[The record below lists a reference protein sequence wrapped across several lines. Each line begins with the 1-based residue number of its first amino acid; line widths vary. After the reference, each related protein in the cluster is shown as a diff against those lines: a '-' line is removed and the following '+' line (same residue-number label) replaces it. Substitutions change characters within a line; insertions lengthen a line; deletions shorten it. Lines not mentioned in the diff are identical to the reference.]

1 MYINTNNEK
10 GEKVSLIIFITFISL
25 FIVVKDKVQ
34 YMMFIHSL
42 YAALLT
48 AIGII
53 IIETIKVNP
62 NRATIFL
69 GLIFIVTGSLETGF
83 ILTKLGTDYF
93 IFDSVSMSFY
103 MSIEILQL
111 LGIYSSLCTR
121 MDTIKKDFILFTF
134 GKISVIS
141 LLCSI
146 VITCIFE
153 LSIENI
159 SLGITL
165 ENSITIM
172 TLIVCSMVF
181 IKIKKMDK
189 HSIKRY
195 LMARIIFL
203 FIFSRVIML
212 MLLILDDISNAYFF
226 SRFIANVSIYYLYRY
241 IVYTNIK
248 KPYKELN
255 NINKQLQEK
264 ANIINYNNEGL
275 MQEVKKT
282 QMLKDSLRMKND
294 KLKATINSAMNPA
307 IIFSDNKDIIYINK
321 SFITQFSIYENC
333 NISQMLEFK
342 FKKYN
347 DILISVDSVIKNNQ
361 EIRLTMESEDS
372 KYYQVILTPFK
383 INGQSECCL
392 CIFVDKTKEIT
403 FEQEIVSTNL
413 CYENFLESITDGI
426 ILLEDGNILYANNAC
441 INMFDGDLS
450 QIDLFIE
457 ENKEKKEEVYII
469 NGREMYVDMIYSRYN
484 KNKKSVVIRDITERK
499 LAQKRLRESEE
510 SYSKLIDILPDGI
523 CLLDRNLNIKYLN
536 KSLLNIINVDEGEGF
551 NNCSIRDIIK
561 LSTDEEV
568 SFLKKLKKVINNNQ
582 YIILLNKQVISK
594 NKECIDVEVNA
605 LPFSMGS
612 DSKYVMLIIK
622 DLTDKKTTELVE
634 KELSEKLEIDKIK
647 TEFFTN
653 MSHELKT
660 PLNVIFSSNQ
670 LLESFN
676 KNKKINDYN
685 ENVNNHI
692 ALVKNNSYRLQ
703 RLINNIIDLTK
714 LESGYYKL
722 NLSKRNI
729 VVLIEDLFMK
739 IEKYAIKK
747 NISLIF
753 DTESEEINMFIDK
766 AEIERIMLNLLSNCI
781 KFTPNNGKICVN
793 IYDNDKSVVISVKNT
808 GVGIPQDKLDIIFD
822 EFSQVDK
829 TLSRNTEGSGI
840 GLSLVKKLVELHNGK
855 INVRSE
861 ENKET
866 EFIITLNKSEFK
878 NIETQKNKSIYDIEE
893 KINIEFS
900 DIYY

>member
-10 GEKVSLIIFITFISL
+10 DEKVTLIVFIILIALS
-25 FIVVKDKVQ
+25 IVVKDKVQ
-34 YMMFIHSL
+34 YIMFIQSL

-48 AIGII
+48 AVGII
-53 IIETIKVNP
+53 IIKTIKFNP
-62 NRATIFL
+62 NRGTIFL
-69 GLIFIVTGSLETGF
+69 GLIFTVTGSLETGF
-83 ILTKLGTDYF
+83 ILTNLGTNYF
-93 IFDSVSMSFY
+93 IFNSVSMFFY
-103 MSIEILQL
+103 MLIEILQL
-111 LGIYSSLCTR
+111 LGIYFSLCIR
-121 MDTIKKDFILFTF
+121 MDTTKKENIFLSFV
-134 GKISVIS
+134 KIAAIS

-146 VITCIFE
+146 AITYIFKLGIRE
-153 LSIENI
+153 I
-159 SLGITL
+159 SLSVVL
-165 ENSITIM
+165 ENSITIL
-172 TLIVCSMVF
+172 TLIVCSVVF
-181 IKIKKMDK
+181 IKISNMDK
-189 HSIKRY
+189 YSIERY
-195 LMARIIFL
+195 FIARITFL
-203 FIFSRVIML
+203 FIFSRIIML
-212 MLLILDDISNAYFF
+212 TLFILDDIINAYFI
-226 SRFIANVSIYYLYRY
+226 SRCIMNISIYYLYKY
-241 IVYTNIK
+241 IVYINIK
-248 KPYKELN
+248 KPYQELN
-255 NINKQLQEK
+255 NINKVLKEK
-264 ANIINYNNEGL
+264 ANILNYNNERL
-275 MQEVKKT
+275 IQEVKRT
-282 QMLKDSLRMKND
+282 QMIKDSLRMKNE
-294 KLKATINSAMNPA
+294 KLKATINSAMNPT
-307 IIFSDNKDIIYINK
+307 IIFSDKKDIIYKNK
-321 SFITQFSIYENC
+321 SFITQFSLYENC
-333 NISQMLEFK
+333 NISQMLKFK
-342 FKKYN
+342 FKKYE
-347 DILISVDSVIKNNQ
+347 DILISIDYVIKNNQ
-361 EIRLTMESEDS
+361 EVRLTIESNDFR
-372 KYYQVILTPFK
+372 YYQVMLTPFE

-392 CIFVDKTKEIT
+392 CIFIDKTKEMK
-403 FEQEIVSTNL
+403 FEKEIVSTNL
-413 CYENFLESITDGI
+413 CYENFLESVTDGI
-426 ILLEDGNILYANNAC
+426 ILLDGYNILYANNEC

-457 ENKEKKEEVYII
+457 ENQEYKEDVYII
-469 NGREMYVDMIYSRYN
+469 NGREMYVDMIYSTYN
-484 KNKKSVVIRDITERK
+484 KNKKSIVIRDITERK

-523 CLLDRNLNIKYLN
+523 CLLDRNLDIKYLN
-536 KSLLNIINVDEGEGF
+536 KSLLNIINVDEWKES
-551 NNCSIRDIIK
+551 NNFSIRNIIK

-568 SFLKKLKKVINNNQ
+568 SFLKNLKKVINNNQ

-594 NKECIDVEVNA
+594 NNECIDVEINA

-634 KELSEKLEIDKIK
+634 KELSERLEIDKIK

-670 LLESFN
+670 LLESFY

-722 NLSKRNI
+722 NLSKSNI
-729 VVLIEDLFMK
+729 VALVEDLFMK
-739 IEKYAIKK
+739 IEKYAKKK

-753 DTESEEINMFIDK
+753 DTESEEINMFIDE

-781 KFTPNNGKICVN
+781 KFTPDNGEICVN
-793 IYDNDKSVVISVKNT
+793 IYDKDKSILISVKNT
-808 GVGIPQDKLDIIFD
+808 GVGIPKDKLNIIFD

-840 GLSLVKKLVELHNGK
+840 GLSLVKKLVELHNGT
-855 INVRSE
+855 INVQSE

-866 EFIITLNKSEFK
+866 EFIITLNKLEFE
-878 NIETQKNKSIYDIEE
+878 NLETQKNKSIYDTEE

>member
-10 GEKVSLIIFITFISL
+10 DEKVTLIVFIILIALS
-25 FIVVKDKVQ
+25 IVVKDKVQ
-34 YMMFIHSL
+34 YIMFIQSL

-48 AIGII
+48 AVGII
-53 IIETIKVNP
+53 IIKTIKFNP
-62 NRATIFL
+62 NRGTIFL
-69 GLIFIVTGSLETGF
+69 GLIFTVTGSLETGF
-83 ILTKLGTDYF
+83 ILTNLGTNYF
-93 IFDSVSMSFY
+93 IFNSVSMFFY
-103 MSIEILQL
+103 MLIEILQL
-111 LGIYSSLCTR
+111 LGIYFSLCIR
-121 MDTIKKDFILFTF
+121 MDTTKKENIFLSFV
-134 GKISVIS
+134 KIAAIS

-146 VITCIFE
+146 AITYIFKLGIRE
-153 LSIENI
+153 I
-159 SLGITL
+159 SLSVVL
-165 ENSITIM
+165 ENSITIL
-172 TLIVCSMVF
+172 TLIVCSVVF
-181 IKIKKMDK
+181 IKISNMDK
-189 HSIKRY
+189 HSIERY
-195 LMARIIFL
+195 FIARITFL
-203 FIFSRVIML
+203 FIFSRIIML
-212 MLLILDDISNAYFF
+212 TLFILDDIINAYFI
-226 SRFIANVSIYYLYRY
+226 SRCIMNISIYYLYKY
-241 IVYTNIK
+241 IVYINIK
-248 KPYKELN
+248 KPYQELN
-255 NINKQLQEK
+255 NINKVLKEK
-264 ANIINYNNEGL
+264 ANILNYNNERL
-275 MQEVKKT
+275 IQEVKRT
-282 QMLKDSLRMKND
+282 QMIKDSLRMKNE
-294 KLKATINSAMNPA
+294 KLKATINSAMNPT
-307 IIFSDNKDIIYINK
+307 IIFSDKKDIIYKNK
-321 SFITQFSIYENC
+321 SFITQFSLYENC
-333 NISQMLEFK
+333 NISQMLKFK
-342 FKKYN
+342 FKKYE
-347 DILISVDSVIKNNQ
+347 DILISIDYVIKNNQ
-361 EIRLTMESEDS
+361 EVRLTIESNDFR
-372 KYYQVILTPFK
+372 YYQVMLTPFE

-392 CIFVDKTKEIT
+392 CIFIDKTKEMK
-403 FEQEIVSTNL
+403 FEKEIVSTNL
-413 CYENFLESITDGI
+413 CYENFLESVTDGI
-426 ILLEDGNILYANNAC
+426 ILLDGYNILYANNEC

-457 ENKEKKEEVYII
+457 ENQEYKEDVYII
-469 NGREMYVDMIYSRYN
+469 NGREMYVDMIYSTYN
-484 KNKKSVVIRDITERK
+484 KNKKSIVIRDITERK

-523 CLLDRNLNIKYLN
+523 CLLDRNLDIKYLN
-536 KSLLNIINVDEGEGF
+536 KSLLNIINVDEWKES
-551 NNCSIRDIIK
+551 NNFSIRNIIK

-568 SFLKKLKKVINNNQ
+568 SFLKNLKKVINNNQ

-594 NKECIDVEVNA
+594 NNECIDVEINA

-634 KELSEKLEIDKIK
+634 KELSERLEIDKIK

-670 LLESFN
+670 LLESFY

-722 NLSKRNI
+722 NLSKSNI
-729 VVLIEDLFMK
+729 VALVEDLFMK
-739 IEKYAIKK
+739 IEKYAKKK

-753 DTESEEINMFIDK
+753 DTESEEINMFIDE

-781 KFTPNNGKICVN
+781 KFTPDNGEICVN
-793 IYDNDKSVVISVKNT
+793 IYDKDKSILISVKNT
-808 GVGIPQDKLDIIFD
+808 GVGIPKDKLNIIFD

-840 GLSLVKKLVELHNGK
+840 GLSLVKKLVELHNGT
-855 INVRSE
+855 INVQSE

-866 EFIITLNKSEFK
+866 EFIITLNKLEFE
-878 NIETQKNKSIYDIEE
+878 NLETQKNKSIYDTEE